1 MFETLNS
8 VSTQSGLNFEPP
20 DQKQVSNLF
29 DGNTKKRD
37 SSKNSSQIESG
48 TLNLLPL
55 SQTILQFSLNPI
67 PGPLCLAGT
76 GLVGCGCSSR
86 SQLNSSKPTNT
97 KTAVK
102 QRSELLN
109 NLLQH
114 ADCVSMDLCAFNS
127 MRKRLNMHTTQ
138 ILTFQKHGPS
148 HSNLKSSILLN
159 LNGLYCNRSPQKI
172 LIFSLTRKI
181 DLNADRRLHST
192 PPLFVRSLPVQ
203 TGLLAKS
210 GVQTVLLQGQSNT
223 GLATANATRGNAG
236 TRMLQMGP
244 C

>member
-1 MFETLNS
+1 MNHQTRNKSRTFLTET
-8 VSTQSGLNFEPP
+8 P
-20 DQKQVSNLF
+20 
-29 DGNTKKRD
+29 KKRD

-127 MRKRLNMHTTQ
+127 MRKRFNMHTTQ

-181 DLNADRRLHST
+181 DLNVVCSGPSSRFIRALHLNSPEQVSAEPQNTLRFAFSKVSLSLLSSTLQINLQNQSAD
-192 PPLFVRSLPVQ
+192 
-203 TGLLAKS
+203 
-210 GVQTVLLQGQSNT
+210 
-223 GLATANATRGNAG
+223 
-236 TRMLQMGP
+236 
-244 C
+244 

>member
-1 MFETLNS
+1 MSKLSTS
-8 VSTQSGLNFEPP
+8 VSTQSGLNFDHQNSASTQSGLNFNHQTRNKSRTFLTGTP
-20 DQKQVSNLF
+20 
-29 DGNTKKRD
+29 KKRD
-37 SSKNSSQIESG
+37 SSKKSSQIESG
-48 TLNLLPL
+48 PLNLLPL

-67 PGPLCLAGT
+67 PGPLCFSFLAGT

-114 ADCVSMDLCAFNS
+114 ADCVSMDLCAFNC
-127 MRKRLNMHTTQ
+127 MRKRFNMHTTQ

-159 LNGLYCNRSPQKI
+159 LNGLYCNRSPQKT
-172 LIFSLTRKI
+172 S
-181 DLNADRRLHST
+181 H
-192 PPLFVRSLPVQ
+192 
-203 TGLLAKS
+203 
-210 GVQTVLLQGQSNT
+210 LQSDSQD
-223 GLATANATRGNAG
+223 
-236 TRMLQMGP
+236 
-244 C
+244 